1 MSILVVAEHDNA
13 DIRPVTLNVLAAAQA
28 IGGEVDVLIAGS
40 GCQSVAD
47 SASNIGGVRAV
58 KVADDPCFENALAE
72 NIAPL
77 VVELAADYGHVL
89 AAHTTTGKNLSLIH
103 I

>member
-13 DIRPVTLNVLAAAQA
+13 DIRPVTLIVLAAAEA

-47 SASNIGGVRAV
+47 SASNIAGIRAV
-58 KVADDPCFENALAE
+58 
-72 NIAPL
+72 
-77 VVELAADYGHVL
+77 
-89 AAHTTTGKNLSLIH
+89 
-103 I
+103 